1 MSFWTFLKSVP
12 GKITMVAT
20 TAIAGIA
27 ANFAGAAMVDR
38 KPLELEAIKK
48 GVVEGGGNVDGMT
61 DAEVWSGWDSIV
73 EAVNTYSFPDDSSIM
88 KMYRAVN
95 DNLSQVDFQTH
106 IQGLSIGLTV
116 ATVVIVGVIWFLL
129 YRKATKMAT

>member
-20 TAIAGIA
+20 TAITGIA

-73 EAVNTYSFPDDSSIM
+73 EAVNTYSFPDDSSTM

-116 ATVVIVGVIWFLL
+116 AAVVIVGVIWFLL